1 MNFFMSSLNLDL
13 DSFAINPHY
22 GFQWE
27 PAQQCHVLLF
37 PEGLVKLS
45 ESAAEILRLC
55 QQPTTLEALLDE
67 LEQMFPGVEGLESD
81 VREFLNDARD
91 QEWIS
96 PA

>member
-1 MNFFMSSLNLDL
+1 MSSLNLDL

-45 ESAAEILRLC
+45 ESAAEISVSY
-55 QQPTTLEALLDE
+55 TTLEALVDE

-91 QEWIS
+91 QDWIS